1 MIVPKHIHTLAA
13 GLLLTLTVASI
24 GLQFPTVEAHP
35 VESVQSIAQEFP
47 LAAQAPVVRDPRT
60 PRTAESTTLPRRQPT
75 QTAQAEETPIVRD
88 HRQPT
93 ATPVVRDHRETTTPG
108 RSTCA

>member
-13 GLLLTLTVASI
+13 GLLLTLAVASI

-47 LAAQAPVVRDPRT
+47 LAAQAPVVRDHRT
-60 PRTAESTTLPRRQPT
+60 PRTAESTERRAMT
-75 QTAQAEETPIVRD
+75 FGSGVNVALLGSWK
-88 HRQPT
+88 
-93 ATPVVRDHRETTTPG
+93 PVPNSRV
-108 RSTCA
+108 